1 MTKLA
6 TLESVIH
13 SDSVKISCFIFL
25 ASLSS
30 FPNFKEIQLLP
41 VLRETTFSLR
51 NIRHAPGLI
60 THVRP
65 GPNFRDHTLHCCYSW
80 NHHASARPPP
90 ATTHC
95 SNNIHYTAT
104 KAEYSTQL
112 HPLRSFHV
120 PRLQLQLLRC
130 VGSPPPLSG
139 SGALTLLAAV
149 TCSSCDMHQHA
160 HSNLHDSKA
169 IHGLT
174 EVHQLHTTPST
185 PAVHLLPPVAHHTSG
200 PAWSATARTMQTAC
214 RHRRRLPSTNTKNT
228 AAIRSDDH
236 SPRAASWIFL
246 VAIIKTSCSG

>member
-1 MTKLA
+1 ML
-6 TLESVIH
+6 
-13 SDSVKISCFIFL
+13 
-25 ASLSS
+25 
-30 FPNFKEIQLLP
+30 
-41 VLRETTFSLR
+41 
-51 NIRHAPGLI
+51 GL
-60 THVRP
+60 
-65 GPNFRDHTLHCCYSW
+65 DHTSGQHKLDTTSPGTTPR
-80 NHHASARPPP
+80 ALALRLLLLLLLLQEPPCICS
-90 ATTHC
+90 ATTC
-95 SNNIHYTAT
+95 NNALLQQHTLYSYKSCIQHTAAPIEILPCT
-104 KAEYSTQL
+104 KAPAAVA
-112 HPLRSFHV
+112 PLC
-120 PRLQLQLLRC
+120 RL
-130 VGSPPPLSG
+130 SPPLSG